1 MYRGKPE
8 WDAVLSDYGHWW
20 IFKETSSGYCWWKSV
35 THTSEFLLT
44 LESKMGFKISTV
56 QTDNGREFTNMGSS
70 ERMCQFDVVAKWL
83 KIEHK
88 TTRPFSPWQNGKVER
103 SHRRDGERFYNRS
116 FRTIEV
122 LCKAHKRYISRY
134 NNIVQ
139 RTLGFKSPNEL
150 VTEFFLAHSAWALVT
165 NVLIHYT
172 LKLRFQ
178 AIKYWLHSI
187 VVV

>member
-1 MYRGKPE
+1 
-8 WDAVLSDYGHWW
+8 
-20 IFKETSSGYCWWKSV
+20 
-35 THTSEFLLT
+35 
-44 LESKMGFKISTV
+44 MGFKISTV
-56 QTDNGREFTNMGSS
+56 QTDNGREFTNMGIS
-70 ERMCQFDVVAKWL
+70 ERMCQFDVVAQWL

-103 SHRRDGERFYNRS
+103 SHRRDGESFYKRS

-150 VTEFFLAHSAWALVT
+150 VTEFFLAHSA
-165 NVLIHYT
+165 
-172 LKLRFQ
+172 
-178 AIKYWLHSI
+178 
-187 VVV
+187 

>member
-1 MYRGKPE
+1 MASIVDE
-8 WDAVLSDYGHWW
+8 
-20 IFKETSSGYCWWKSV
+20 KSV

-56 QTDNGREFTNMGSS
+56 QTDNGREFTNMRIS
-70 ERMCQFDVVAKWL
+70 ERICQFDVVAKWL

-88 TTRPFSPWQNGKVER
+88 TTRLFSPWQNDKVER
-103 SHRRDGERFYNRS
+103 RHRRDGESFYHRS

-139 RTLGFKSPNEL
+139 RTLGFKSLNEL
-150 VTEFFLAHSAWALVT
+150 VTEFFLAHSA
-165 NVLIHYT
+165 
-172 LKLRFQ
+172 
-178 AIKYWLHSI
+178 
-187 VVV
+187 

>member
-1 MYRGKPE
+1 VDIKYVPPKCIEENPNETQYYQITAIDEYSRKRV
-8 WDAVLSDYGHWW
+8 AVIVD
-20 IFKETSSGYCWWKSV
+20 EKSV

-70 ERMCQFDVVAKWL
+70 ERICQFDVVAKWL
-83 KIEHK
+83 EIGHK
-88 TTRPFSPWQNGKVER
+88 TTRLFLPWQNSKVER
-103 SHRRDGERFYNRS
+103 SHRRDGEGFYNRS

-122 LCKAHKRYISRY
+122 LCKAHKWYISRY

-150 VTEFFLAHSAWALVT
+150 VTEFFLAHSA
-165 NVLIHYT
+165 
-172 LKLRFQ
+172 
-178 AIKYWLHSI
+178 
-187 VVV
+187 